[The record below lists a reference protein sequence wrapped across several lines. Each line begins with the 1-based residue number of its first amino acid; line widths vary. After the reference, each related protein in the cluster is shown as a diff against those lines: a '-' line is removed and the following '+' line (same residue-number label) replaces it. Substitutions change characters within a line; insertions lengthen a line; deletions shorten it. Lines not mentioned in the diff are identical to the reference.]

1 MECSFCFS
9 QDVRRAVLPVL
20 AKLLSDESVREHV
33 PHMLA
38 ELLKENKELQAT
50 AADADAVTKLALL
63 LQQDGCSS
71 RLKVWID
78 QALVF

>member
-1 MECSFCFS
+1 M
-9 QDVRRAVLPVL
+9 P
-20 AKLLSDESVREHV
+20 HV
-33 PHMLA
+33 LA

-71 RLKVWID
+71 RLKV
-78 QALVF
+78 